1 MMCTYRSHVYL
12 HSFSFPPSPFFSSSI
27 SPCLSLP
34 LSASASLPPS
44 SARVIKPL
52 AQRTVFRGLWLII
65 LFVYKYIADT
75 VATYFKCV
83 ALNGDSRYPLKLVSR
98 LPA

>member
-1 MMCTYRSHVYL
+1 MGLSNPAFSL
-12 HSFSFPPSPFFSSSI
+12 SFPPSPFFSSSI
-27 SPCLSLP
+27 SIYLPLP
-34 LSASASLPPS
+34 LSPSASLPPS

-75 VATYFKCV
+75 VATIFKCV
-83 ALNGDSRYPLKLVSR
+83 ALNGNEVNSRYPGLKLVSR
-98 LPA
+98 VPG